1 MENNSDTGKNLN
13 LSQSPLLHIISIQ
26 NIPGKNLFFG
36 SGWALFYNISFRLVA
51 GGRSCNRQSVFLST
65 EESSKNNWVI
75 DAYDPLMRLEYE
87 DGPVPHGTSLIIKHG
102 LTGQVSFIAS
112 IGYIIWTIQYCD

>member
-1 MENNSDTGKNLN
+1 MENNSDTDKSLN

-26 NIPGKNLFFG
+26 NIPGTFDL
-36 SGWALFYNISFRLVA
+36 SWIWAIFYDITFRLVA

-102 LTGQVSFIAS
+102 LTGQVTHFP
-112 IGYIIWTIQYCD
+112 

>member
-1 MENNSDTGKNLN
+1 M
-13 LSQSPLLHIISIQ
+13 
-26 NIPGKNLFFG
+26 
-36 SGWALFYNISFRLVA
+36 
-51 GGRSCNRQSVFLST
+51 ST

-102 LTGQVSFIAS
+102 LTGQVSFI
-112 IGYIIWTIQYCD
+112 IIIVHIIWTISYGPYDMAYIVSAIYGPYKNFGLSVFVPKKRLSVLHLAWRKM

>member
-1 MENNSDTGKNLN
+1 MIF
-13 LSQSPLLHIISIQ
+13 H
-26 NIPGKNLFFG
+26 
-36 SGWALFYNISFRLVA
+36 RLVA

-102 LTGQVSFIAS
+102 LTGQVTPDRTTPPRSKFEFSVFVPKKRLSVLHLA
-112 IGYIIWTIQYCD
+112 WRKM

>member
-1 MENNSDTGKNLN
+1 M
-13 LSQSPLLHIISIQ
+13 
-26 NIPGKNLFFG
+26 
-36 SGWALFYNISFRLVA
+36 
-51 GGRSCNRQSVFLST
+51 ST

-102 LTGQVSFIAS
+102 LTGQVTFGRNEIFIQNPGTKSVLFSVFVPKKRLSVLHLA
-112 IGYIIWTIQYCD
+112 WRKK